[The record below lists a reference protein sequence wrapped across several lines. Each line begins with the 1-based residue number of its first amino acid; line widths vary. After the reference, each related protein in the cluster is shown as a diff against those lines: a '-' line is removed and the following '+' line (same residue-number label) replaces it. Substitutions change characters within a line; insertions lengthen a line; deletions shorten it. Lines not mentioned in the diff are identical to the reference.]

1 MTQSRSV
8 TRGDMAAS
16 LPNEPDDLLITDEL
30 HHRIAHKAD
39 YQREKLAI
47 QDLARQM
54 AEQPDQVLPRLVH
67 LAMELCG
74 GQSAGISLYEAQ
86 PPGPGIFRWH
96 HLAGRYANFSGGTV
110 PRDFSPSGVC
120 FDADHPI
127 LMARPERVYDF
138 LSEAGVPNYEVLL
151 VPLYAGQPDPLGTLW
166 VISHDEAIHFDS
178 GDARV
183 TTELAAFA
191 GLALKMI
198 QDASVLRASEERLNL
213 ALHQQEM
220 LTREMSHRVKNL
232 FAIAIG
238 MVSISA
244 KSAATPQDMA
254 KTLLGRLNALARAHD
269 LVLHGLQANGQT
281 IREATLSRLLEAIF
295 QPYTDLARTGDPKRI
310 VISGPDLV
318 IGERALASLAL
329 VLHEL
334 ATNAAKYG
342 ALSIGEGLVRV
353 TWQIEAGN
361 LLLRW
366 EERKGPGIEKA
377 PASEGFGSIL
387 VRRSVVGQLGGELD
401 YIWKPEGFS
410 AFISIPMERLSS

>member
-1 MTQSRSV
+1 
-8 TRGDMAAS
+8 MAAA
-16 LPNEPDDLLITDEL
+16 LPNEPGDLLITDEL
-30 HHRIAHKAD
+30 RHRIAHKAD

-47 QDLARQM
+47 QDLARKM

-74 GQSAGISLYEAQ
+74 GQSAGISLYEAR

-96 HLAGRYANFSGGTV
+96 HLAGRYADFLGGAI

-120 FDADHPI
+120 LDQDHPI
-127 LMARPERVYDF
+127 LMARPERVYAY

-178 GDARV
+178 GDVRV
-183 TTELAAFA
+183 TSELAAFA
-191 GLALKMI
+191 GIALKMI
-198 QDASVLRASEERLNL
+198 RDASVLQASEECLNL
-213 ALHQQEM
+213 ALHHQEM

-238 MVSISA
+238 MVSVSA

-254 KTLLGRLNALARAHD
+254 KILLGRLNALARAHD
-269 LVLHGLQANGQT
+269 LVLRGLHANGRI
-281 IREATLSRLLEAIF
+281 IREATLTRLLEAIF
-295 QPYTDLARTGDPKRI
+295 QPYTDLGRTGDPKRT
-310 VISGPDLV
+310 VIRGPDLV
-318 IGERALASLAL
+318 IGERALTSLAL

-334 ATNAAKYG
+334 TTNAVKYG
-342 ALSIGEGLVRV
+342 ALSIEQGLVHV
-353 TWQIEAGN
+353 TWQIEADN

-366 EERKGPGIEKA
+366 EEHKGPRIEKT
-377 PASEGFGSIL
+377 PTSEGFGSIL
-387 VRRSVVGQLGGELD
+387 VRRTIVGQLGGEFD

-410 AFISIPMERLSS
+410 AFISMPMERLSI

>member
-1 MTQSRSV
+1 
-8 TRGDMAAS
+8 
-16 LPNEPDDLLITDEL
+16 
-30 HHRIAHKAD
+30 
-39 YQREKLAI
+39 
-47 QDLARQM
+47 M

-74 GQSAGISLYEAQ
+74 GHSAGISLYEAQ
-86 PPGPGIFRWH
+86 PPGPGIFRWR
-96 HLAGRYANFSGGTV
+96 HLAGRYANFLGGTA

-120 FDADHPI
+120 LDLDHPI
-127 LMARPERVYDF
+127 LMARPERVYPF

-151 VPLYAGQPDPLGTLW
+151 VPLYAGQPNPLGTLW

-178 GDARV
+178 GGARV

-254 KTLLGRLNALARAHD
+254 ETLLGRLNALARAHD
-269 LVLHGLQANGQT
+269 LVLRGLQGNGQ
-281 IREATLSRLLEAIF
+281 IVREATLTRLLEAIF

-318 IGERALASLAL
+318 IGERALSSLAL

-334 ATNAAKYG
+334 ATNAVKYG
-342 ALSIGEGLVRV
+342 ALSIGQGLVHV
-353 TWQIEAGN
+353 TWQIETDN

-366 EERKGPGIEKA
+366 EEHKGPVIEKT
-377 PASEGFGSIL
+377 PTSEGFGSIL

>member
-1 MTQSRSV
+1 
-8 TRGDMAAS
+8 MAAS

-30 HHRIAHKAD
+30 RHRLAHKAD

-74 GQSAGISLYEAQ
+74 GQSAGISLYEAK

-96 HLAGRYANFSGGTV
+96 HLAGRYANFSGGTA

-120 FDADHPI
+120 FDVDHPI
-127 LMARPERVYDF
+127 LMARPERVYAF

-198 QDASVLRASEERLNL
+198 QDASVLRASEDRLNL

-269 LVLHGLQANGQT
+269 LVLRGLQANGQI
-281 IREATLSRLLEAIF
+281 IREATLTRLLEAIF

-310 VISGPDLV
+310 VMSGPDLV
-318 IGERALASLAL
+318 IGEGALTSLAL

-334 ATNAAKYG
+334 ATNAVKYG
-342 ALSIGEGLVRV
+342 ALSIDQGLVHV
-353 TWQIEAGN
+353 TWQIEADN

-366 EERKGPGIEKA
+366 EERKGPGLEKT
-377 PASEGFGSIL
+377 PTSEGFGSIL
-387 VRRSVVGQLGGELD
+387 VRRSIVGQLGGELD

>member
-1 MTQSRSV
+1 MW
-8 TRGDMAAS
+8 
-16 LPNEPDDLLITDEL
+16 IT
-30 HHRIAHKAD
+30 
-39 YQREKLAI
+39 
-47 QDLARQM
+47 
-54 AEQPDQVLPRLVH
+54 
-67 LAMELCG
+67 
-74 GQSAGISLYEAQ
+74 
-86 PPGPGIFRWH
+86 
-96 HLAGRYANFSGGTV
+96 
-110 PRDFSPSGVC
+110 
-120 FDADHPI
+120 PI
-127 LMARPERVYDF
+127 LMARPERVYAF

-232 FAIAIG
+232 FAITIG

-244 KSAATPQDMA
+244 KSAITPQDMA

-269 LVLHGLQANGQT
+269 LVLRGLQADGQI
-281 IREATLSRLLEAIF
+281 IREATLTRLLEAIF

-310 VISGPDLV
+310 FISGPDLV
-318 IGERALASLAL
+318 IGERALTSLAL

-342 ALSIGEGLVRV
+342 ALSIGEGLIHV

-366 EERKGPGIEKA
+366 EERKGPGIEKT
-377 PASEGFGSIL
+377 PTGEGFGSIL
-387 VRRSVVGQLGGELD
+387 VRRSIVGQLGGELD

>member
-1 MTQSRSV
+1 
-8 TRGDMAAS
+8 MAAS

-30 HHRIAHKAD
+30 RHRLAHKAD

-74 GQSAGISLYEAQ
+74 GQSAGISLYEAK

-96 HLAGRYANFSGGTV
+96 HLAGRYANFLGGTA

-120 FDADHPI
+120 LDLDHPI
-127 LMARPERVYDF
+127 LMARPERVYAF

-198 QDASVLRASEERLNL
+198 QDASVLRASEDRLNL

-232 FAIAIG
+232 LAIASG
-238 MVSISA
+238 LTSMTSLSTTSTVE
-244 KSAATPQDMA
+244 MA
-254 KTLLGRLNALARAHD
+254 KELTLRLTALGRAHD
-269 LVLHGLQANGQT
+269 L
-281 IREATLSRLLEAIF
+281 IRPLPGHE
-295 QPYTDLARTGDPKRI
+295 GKR
-310 VISGPDLV
+310 
-318 IGERALASLAL
+318 RY
-329 VLHEL
+329 L
-334 ATNAAKYG
+334 ATCSPSY
-342 ALSIGEGLVRV
+342 
-353 TWQIEAGN
+353 
-361 LLLRW
+361 LLLMM
-366 EERKGPGIEKA
+366 I
-377 PASEGFGSIL
+377 
-387 VRRSVVGQLGGELD
+387 
-401 YIWKPEGFS
+401 
-410 AFISIPMERLSS
+410 